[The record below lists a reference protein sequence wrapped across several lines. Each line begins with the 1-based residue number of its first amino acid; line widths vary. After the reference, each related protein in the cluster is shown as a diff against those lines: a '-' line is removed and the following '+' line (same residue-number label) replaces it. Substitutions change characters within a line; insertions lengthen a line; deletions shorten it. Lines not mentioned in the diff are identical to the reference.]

1 MSYKE
6 SVAVHQDFVN
16 FLYKTRNYTPQ
27 DLAEIANIPIN
38 RVPQD
43 GNIDISMLTKEDLVK
58 LDTMKEWLDEDSQIV
73 A

>member
-6 SVAVHQDFVN
+6 SVAVHQDFVT